1 MKSFSLHEKLLMVII
16 GLLLIGGTF
25 LTGSQIFPSQSNTA
39 IDSLPKTGD
48 SIPLAQGSLNQ
59 PTDIQGA
66 ASGLQGAA
74 NVTPNQLNQLKL
86 K

>member
-1 MKSFSLHEKLLMVII
+1 MLTI
-16 GLLLIGGTF
+16 GILLIGGTL
-25 LTGSQIFPSQSNTA
+25 LTAPRLFSSSSNSTT
-39 IDSLPKTGD
+39 DSLAKSGD
-48 SIPLAQGSLNQ
+48 SIPLATGSLNQ